1 MDSVIY
7 SCSYIDFTLMDGS
20 VTLTT
25 EHHSYE
31 LPISS
36 QLGDSY
42 DDNDDN
48 AAVMEINLIFFVT
61 LLMMML
67 LMLLK
72 MTMLTLLTMM
82 LVNMKRT
89 FQRRASLLL
98 QSRALQI
105 QLKIFL
111 VIEIKYKQIQTG
123 GVDYDHNQ

>member
-31 LPISS
+31 LPISA

-42 DDNDDN
+42 DDNGD
-48 AAVMEINLIFFVT
+48 AEEIDLIFFMT

-67 LMLLK
+67 TL
-72 MTMLTLLTMM
+72 LTLLTMTM
-82 LVNMKRT
+82 VLVNMKLT
-89 FQRRASLLL
+89 FQHRASLLL
-98 QSRALQI
+98 RSQALQI

-111 VIEIKYKQIQTG
+111 VIEIQK
-123 GVDYDHNQ
+123 DW

>member
-1 MDSVIY
+1 MNTKTA
-7 SCSYIDFTLMDGS
+7 YILLSRDIFECFGG
-20 VTLTT
+20 VF
-25 EHHSYE
+25 
-31 LPISS
+31 S
-36 QLGDSY
+36 QFSGVKFGIKIFCLCKRNDKY
-42 DDNDDN
+42 QVCDNDDN
-48 AAVMEINLIFFVT
+48 AVVMEINLIFFVT

-111 VIEIKYKQIQTG
+111 VIEIKYK
-123 GVDYDHNQ
+123 

>member
-31 LPISS
+31 LPISA

-42 DDNDDN
+42 DDNGDN
-48 AAVMEINLIFFVT
+48 AEEYGDVTIVMEINLIFFVT

-111 VIEIKYKQIQTG
+111 VIEIKYK
-123 GVDYDHNQ
+123 

>member
-42 DDNDDN
+42 DDNGDN
-48 AAVMEINLIFFVT
+48 AQEYGDVTIVMEINLIIFVT
-61 LLMMML
+61 LIMM
-67 LMLLK
+67 MLLK
-72 MTMLTLLTMM
+72 MTIVDIVDNDNDVAEYETDISAQGQYCLTID
-82 LVNMKRT
+82 
-89 FQRRASLLL
+89 QHC
-98 QSRALQI
+98 QC
-105 QLKIFL
+105 
-111 VIEIKYKQIQTG
+111 
-123 GVDYDHNQ
+123 